1 MKMPPVLCCIVF
13 LFVSMLSAVAR
24 QQEKPRVIVTT
35 DGEIDDQSSMIRF
48 LMYSSDYDVAGIV
61 QVNGVQKDGHSK
73 DKWIESQIAKYAECL
88 PNLRKHN
95 PDYPDA
101 EYLLSVLAVGNEN
114 REDLHKL
121 PPLLSDSEGAQ
132 LIIRTLLDSD
142 PRPVH
147 ILDGVEPTPRPMPYG
162 RSSRNILL
170 QNGQKRYQKPDYIV
184 FGIRTAVENG

>member
-147 ILDGVEPTPRPMPYG
+147 ILAWGGAKPRPMPYG